1 MPVTIG
7 ERYKYSSCDDIRQNY
22 DPARGEIIRI
32 ATLHLSELELLS
44 NTQTTLRSAR
54 IIAPMLE
61 HREITGKGKK
71 KLTEILSIMD
81 GN

>member
-1 MPVTIG
+1 MPVTVG
-7 ERYKYSSCDDIRQNY
+7 ERYKYSSCDDIRLNY

-32 ATLHLSELELLS
+32 ATLHLLELELLPNS
-44 NTQTTLRSAR
+44 QTTLRSSR

-61 HREITGKGKK
+61 HREITEKGKE
-71 KLTEILSIMD
+71 KLAEILSIMD